1 MRRIQRLAVCMM
13 AVVTSA
19 LASAAAAAAPSTI
32 FAAASLQPA
41 LDQMARDGVLGAPA
55 PRLVYAASSA
65 LARQIEDGAPADIF
79 ISADE
84 RWMDDATRHDA
95 IVAATRSDLL
105 GNALV
110 LIAPADSRAKVDL
123 AHGAAPLLEAL
134 GSDGRLALALPDSVP
149 AGIYAKHALV
159 SLGMWKALQPRMAMG
174 RDVRAAL
181 NLVVLRQCRLGI
193 VYRSDAVSE
202 PRVKVL
208 ATFPTTSHKPIVYP
222 VAIVKGHDNAATRTL
237 LAALQAPRARSVFTR
252 WGFLL
257 PPKPR
262 QTVRGAAEVPSTAF
276 DTKGAAPRAQH
287 SGPGAGGMMP
297 MLQTAI
303 PPSRT
308 ARAFALLRPAQ
319 AKGEEAHRKWTF

>member
-1 MRRIQRLAVCMM
+1 MRRIQRLAVCVM
-13 AVVTSA
+13 AVVTGA
-19 LASAAAAAAPSTI
+19 LAATAAAAAPSTI

-41 LDQMARDGVLGAPA
+41 LDQMARDGVLGSPA

-95 IVAATRSDLL
+95 IVASTRSDLL

-110 LIAPADSRAKVDL
+110 LIAPADSKVAVDL
-123 AHGAAPLLEAL
+123 AHGVAPLLEAL
-134 GSDGRLALALPDSVP
+134 GSDGRLAVALPDSVP
-149 AGIYAKHALV
+149 AGIYAKRALTN
-159 SLGMWKALQPRMAMG
+159 LGMWKALQPRMAMG

-202 PRVKVL
+202 PHVKVL
-208 ATFPTTSHKPIVYP
+208 ATFPVTSHEPIVYP
-222 VAIVKGHDNAATRTL
+222 VAIVKGHDNAATRAL
-237 LAALQAPRARSVFTR
+237 LAALQSPRARGVFTR

-257 PPKPR
+257 PPNPGP
-262 QTVRGAAEVPSTAF
+262 TAGGAAEVPFTPF
-276 DTKGAAPRAQH
+276 DTQGTAPRAQH
-287 SGPGAGGMMP
+287 SGPGAV
-297 MLQTAI
+297 
-303 PPSRT
+303 
-308 ARAFALLRPAQ
+308 
-319 AKGEEAHRKWTF
+319 E